1 MSKSKVY
8 MGFDGGYRGIVVKID
23 NHFDQD
29 QPHDEI
35 IDSIKVDRNSNKKR
49 SICKSRYLVHLC
61 FMFYTFIIL
70 NFLSMSSLIVY

>member
-1 MSKSKVY
+1 MQPSVLVSLLLICTSLVSTKSKSKVY

-49 SICKSRYLVHLC
+49 SICKSRYLVHL
-61 FMFYTFIIL
+61 
-70 NFLSMSSLIVY
+70 